1 MHPMSP
7 ATLPFVS
14 RPPGDV
20 ALALTAA
27 THAAAHWGLP
37 SPTLLRSGMNAL
49 FACGPEV
56 VLRVGRP
63 SVDASAAVW
72 LGEWLT
78 ARGLRV
84 PRFVHADPFVD
95 GELTVLA
102 QVREHPVGPI
112 DWAAVGSMVAT
123 LHALGP
129 DEVAAVSAHYPT
141 PWCSSFPWWD
151 FDAMLADVGA
161 DLDAAARAG
170 IDRALE
176 RRSWTTLVDRV
187 VLCHGDVHP
196 GNVIP
201 TADGPV
207 LLDWDLVCLGPAAWD
222 HGPLLNWTS
231 RWGGEAGVYESF
243 AEGYGASLRGDPVT
257 EALAE
262 LRLVAATL
270 MRVKAGRTD
279 PIAASEAEVRLRY
292 WRGDPAAPAWTAA

>member
-1 MHPMSP
+1 VTPP
-7 ATLPFVS
+7 ITLPFVS
-14 RPPGDV
+14 RPPGDA
-20 ALALTAA
+20 ALAL
-27 THAAAHWGLP
+27 AAAHNAAEHWALP

-63 SVDASAAVW
+63 SVDARAAVW

-84 PRFVHADPFVD
+84 PRFVHTEPFVG

-102 QVREHPVGPI
+102 QVREHPAGPV
-112 DWAAVGSMVAT
+112 DWAAVGAMVAT

-129 DEVAAVSAHYPT
+129 DDIAEASAHYPT

-151 FDAMLADVGA
+151 FDAMLADVDA
-161 DLDAAARAG
+161 DLDGAAREG

-201 TADGPV
+201 TAAGPM
-207 LLDWDLVCLGPAAWD
+207 LLDWDLMCLGPIAWD
-222 HGPLLNWTS
+222 HGPLLNWTA
-231 RWGGEAGVYESF
+231 RWGGEPGVYE
-243 AEGYGASLRGDPVT
+243 ALAAGYGASMRGDPVT

-270 MRVKAGRTD
+270 MRVKAGRGD
-279 PIAASEAEVRLRY
+279 PTAAAEAEVRLRY
-292 WRGDPAAPAWTAA
+292 WRGDPDAPAWTAV

>member
-1 MHPMSP
+1 MTPP
-7 ATLPFVS
+7 ITLPFVS
-14 RPPGDV
+14 RPPGDA
-20 ALALTAA
+20 ALAL
-27 THAAAHWGLP
+27 AAAHNAAEHWALP

-63 SVDASAAVW
+63 SVDARAAVW

-84 PRFVHADPFVD
+84 PRFVHTEPFVG

-102 QVREHPVGPI
+102 QVREHPAGPV
-112 DWAAVGSMVAT
+112 DWAAVGAMVAT

-129 DEVAAVSAHYPT
+129 DDIAEASAHYPT

-151 FDAMLADVGA
+151 FDAMLADVDA
-161 DLDAAARAG
+161 DLDGAAREG

-201 TADGPV
+201 TAAGPM
-207 LLDWDLVCLGPAAWD
+207 LLDWDLMCLGPIAWD
-222 HGPLLNWTS
+222 HGPLLNWTA
-231 RWGGEAGVYESF
+231 RWGGEPGVYE
-243 AEGYGASLRGDPVT
+243 ALAAGYGASMRGDPVT

-270 MRVKAGRTD
+270 MRVKAGRGD
-279 PIAASEAEVRLRY
+279 PTAAAEAEVRLRY
-292 WRGDPAAPAWTAA
+292 WRGDPDAPAWTAV